1 MNTRDIAAEY
11 RLAHWAQ
18 IMQDRADKRISVR
31 AYCESIG
38 IHQNTYF
45 YWQHKLRE
53 AAASEIQA
61 TATLPEEKSIAPKGW
76 AALCISSGHDE
87 ESTGLTVEVGGCHI
101 AICTDT
107 DLELLSKVCQVLK
120 TL

>member
-11 RLAHWAQ
+11 RLAHWAEV
-18 IMQDRADKRISVR
+18 MQDADKGVSVKV
-31 AYCESIG
+31 YCESIG

-45 YWQHKLRE
+45 YLQHKLHE
-53 AAASEIQA
+53 AAVEIQPVE
-61 TATLPEEKSIAPKGW
+61 TLPEEKSIAPKGW
-76 AALCISSGHDE
+76 TALCIGFSHDE
-87 ESTGLTVEVGGCHI
+87 ESAGLTVEIGGCHI

-107 DLELLSKVCQVLK
+107 NLELLSKVCQVLK

>member
-1 MNTRDIAAEY
+1 MDTRNIAAEY

-18 IMQDRADKRISVR
+18 VMHDRADKGISVK
-31 AYCESIG
+31 AYCKSLG

-53 AAASEIQA
+53 AASSGIETTI
-61 TATLPEEKSIAPKGW
+61 PEEKSLVPKGW
-76 AALCISSGHDE
+76 ATLCVSSGME
-87 ESTGLTVEVGGCHI
+87 ESQSLTVEVGGCRI
-101 AICTDT
+101 TVNADT
-107 DLELLSKVCQVLK
+107 NPDLLAKVCRALK

>member
-18 IMQDRADKRISVR
+18 VMHDRADKGISIR
-31 AYCESIG
+31 AYCKNIG

-53 AAASEIQA
+53 VAASGIQA
-61 TATLPEEKSIAPKGW
+61 AATLPEEKSLAPKDW
-76 AALCISSGHDE
+76 AALCISSNPE
-87 ESTGLTVEVGGCHI
+87 ESQSLTVEVGGCRI
-101 AICTDT
+101 TVCAYTDT
-107 DLELLSKVCQVLK
+107 ELLSKVCRVLK